1 MNIRPTEYGRRGML
15 GIGTPQANPTVE
27 TEFQA
32 LRPPGVNLVAVRL
45 LCMDKDPEQ
54 RIAGYLD
61 GLAETLTR
69 FDDLQLDAFGFACT
83 GSTYIRGFTAER
95 ALVEELELRFG
106 YPVITAT
113 AAIEQRL
120 TALSA
125 RRIAMVSPYPDWLLK
140 QGIDY
145 WQGRGFE
152 VATVGQATLPG
163 DNLHQIYELTSR
175 QALDVLNSLDLGG
188 VDAIL
193 FSGTG
198 MPSLRAIAGAQEST
212 GLPALSSN
220 LCLAAALFQT
230 LDMEGAELTEPRHWL
245 ARLDD
250 Y

>member
-95 ALVEELELRFG
+95 ALVEELELRF
-106 YPVITAT
+106 
-113 AAIEQRL
+113 L

>member
-1 MNIRPTEYGRRGML
+1 MSIRPREYGRRGIL

-27 TEFQA
+27 TEFHA
-32 LRPPGVNLVAVRL
+32 LRPAGVNLVAVRL

-61 GLAETLTR
+61 GLGETLTR

-83 GSTYIRGFTAER
+83 GSTYIRGFAAER
-95 ALVEELELRFG
+95 TLIEKLEQRFG
-106 YPVITAT
+106 YPILTAT
-113 AAIEQRL
+113 DAIEQRL
-120 TALSA
+120 TALGA
-125 RRIAMVSPYPDWLLK
+125 RRIALVSPYPDWLLK
-140 QGIDY
+140 KGVDY

-152 VATVGQATLPG
+152 VATVGQTTLPG
-163 DNLHQIYELTSR
+163 DNLHRIYELTSQ
-175 QALDVLNSLDLGG
+175 QALDVLHSLDLYDI
-188 VDAIL
+188 DAIL

-198 MPSLRAIAGAQEST
+198 MPSLRAIAGAREST

-230 LDMEGAELTEPRHWL
+230 LDMEGAELTEPDQWL
-245 ARLDD
+245 TRLDD